1 MIKAAIFN
9 NGFVITGHADY
20 AARGEDIVCAGVSAL
35 AQATCY
41 TLNRIN
47 NVSFDMRE
55 GDMSVHITNPNDI
68 SSAVLEVLENGIH
81 LISKEFPD
89 YISLKVERDVNYG
102 AN

>member
-35 AQATCY
+35 AQATCFS
-41 TLNRIN
+41 LDRIK
-47 NVSFDMRE
+47 NVSFDMRD
-55 GDMSVHITNPNDI
+55 GDMSVHIINPDI
-68 SSAVLEVLENGIH
+68 ISNAMLEVLENGIH
-81 LISKEFPD
+81 LISKEFPG
-89 YISLKVERDVNYG
+89 YISLKIERDVNYG